1 MITIETHP
9 NLSNWI
15 DLRFF
20 GKLVDQFTSRA
31 KAVSVAKALAKK
43 HSGRI
48 LDLDNNQEIQS

>member
-31 KAVSVAKALAKK
+31 KALSVAKSLARK
-43 HSGRI
+43 HKSAV
-48 LDLDNNQEIQS
+48 LDLDSNEVVK

>member
-15 DLRFF
+15 NLHFM

-31 KAVSVAKALAKK
+31 KALGVAKSLVRK
-43 HSGRI
+43 HKSAI
-48 LDLDNNQEIQS
+48 LDLDTNEEVK